1 MRGLRVKRSVSP
13 LCHVIQKIISRTN
26 LENDL
31 PFEWNIK
38 GENYVLFRLEE
49 SYCEV
54 LRVLYKRK
62 K

>member
-1 MRGLRVKRSVSP
+1 M
-13 LCHVIQKIISRTN
+13 CHVIQKIISRTN